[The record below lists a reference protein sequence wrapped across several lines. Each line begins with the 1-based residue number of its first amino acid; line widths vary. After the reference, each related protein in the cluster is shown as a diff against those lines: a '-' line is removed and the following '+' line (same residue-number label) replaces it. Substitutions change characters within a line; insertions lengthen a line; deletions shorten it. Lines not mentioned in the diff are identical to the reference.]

1 MRYPQELI
9 QKVREAHKIETLFEE
24 ITGARLQR
32 SGSTYKTLC
41 PFHDERTPS
50 CIVNPATG
58 TYKCYGCHA
67 YGDAITLIMEKT
79 GVSFVEA
86 VQNLAESATPPI
98 PLPTDD
104 NTVSVVSNRKLKEIT
119 AAAWKHYRNLYK
131 ELSEDH
137 PAREQI
143 ANRNL
148 NPNNPYYGYAPGGN
162 SLTNHLKEHYT
173 AQELTLAGVC
183 GQNSET
189 GELYDFWRNR
199 LMFPITD
206 MQGNPVSFTGR
217 ALDPEETRKYVN
229 GKATPIFQKEK
240 LLYNPDIITAN
251 QRTRE
256 TKKAI
261 IVEGQ
266 FDVIALY
273 EHGYYNTYATSGTAI
288 TKQHINTLTRLTSDS
303 GTITYLLDGDKA
315 GQKALTAAYHVA
327 PEHQTQS
334 WATTLPNNQDP
345 CDYLK
350 ENTTEQFAQYI
361 HNNIKPLTIAALNAQ
376 ANINNPTNPATQHL
390 FLQEAATIYNNT
402 PTPANKKLIINHVAA
417 LTQTTT
423 YQAEKALTQT
433 TTKPTRTE
441 PKHAPKYTELQD
453 LDLET
458 LTPQQQEEYTVTQA
472 LISQGDREL
481 RAAKKLLHLSIYY
494 GTSNLLIQPETWS
507 LLPATVAKLYNE
519 CVGLNRAG
527 KQYHPGN
534 FTNPAVASLIIEPTE
549 ADSTPLTLEEATREF
564 NITARA
570 LKRAHQKRTRTRT

>member
-229 GKATPIFQKEK
+229 GKATPIFQK
-240 LLYNPDIITAN
+240 
-251 QRTRE
+251 
-256 TKKAI
+256 
-261 IVEGQ
+261 
-266 FDVIALY
+266 
-273 EHGYYNTYATSGTAI
+273 
-288 TKQHINTLTRLTSDS
+288 
-303 GTITYLLDGDKA
+303 
-315 GQKALTAAYHVA
+315 
-327 PEHQTQS
+327 
-334 WATTLPNNQDP
+334 
-345 CDYLK
+345 
-350 ENTTEQFAQYI
+350 
-361 HNNIKPLTIAALNAQ
+361 
-376 ANINNPTNPATQHL
+376 
-390 FLQEAATIYNNT
+390 
-402 PTPANKKLIINHVAA
+402 
-417 LTQTTT
+417 
-423 YQAEKALTQT
+423 
-433 TTKPTRTE
+433 
-441 PKHAPKYTELQD
+441 
-453 LDLET
+453 
-458 LTPQQQEEYTVTQA
+458 
-472 LISQGDREL
+472 
-481 RAAKKLLHLSIYY
+481 
-494 GTSNLLIQPETWS
+494 
-507 LLPATVAKLYNE
+507 
-519 CVGLNRAG
+519 
-527 KQYHPGN
+527 
-534 FTNPAVASLIIEPTE
+534 
-549 ADSTPLTLEEATREF
+549 
-564 NITARA
+564 
-570 LKRAHQKRTRTRT
+570 